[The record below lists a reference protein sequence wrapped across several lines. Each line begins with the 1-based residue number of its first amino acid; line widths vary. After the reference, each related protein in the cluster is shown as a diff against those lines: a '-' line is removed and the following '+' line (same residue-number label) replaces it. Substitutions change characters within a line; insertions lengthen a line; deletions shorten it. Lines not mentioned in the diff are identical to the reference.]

1 MTVYMATRGS
11 CNQRLS
17 RQPSREQIFVD
28 VIRDTLRAV
37 TVYQFNSPPT
47 WDALRLTAMSQQY
60 IPSWGI
66 LTRAFNTSGAVE
78 VVVRGGKVGPV
89 EMYEFRIYSKI
100 KDLEVHLLRVRVG
113 YGHHKL
119 FCRGHGGMWSRRQY
133 SPRVITVRNVPGRD
147 DCLLFR
153 PRDAQG
159 GYICQGSKGL

>member
-11 CNQRLS
+11 LFLS
-17 RQPSREQIFVD
+17 ESDRQPEAVLPALARADFRR
-28 VIRDTLRAV
+28 RDQGYFA
-37 TVYQFNSPPT
+37 SS
-47 WDALRLTAMSQQY
+47 D
-60 IPSWGI
+60 PSWGI
-66 LTRAFNTSGAVE
+66 LTRAFNTSGALK